1 MSYNYTAGEVWI
13 DDHPELVEPGTGY
26 TMCERHADKI
36 SPPLGWVLTDRRSP
50 VRLVV
55 TVEVA

>member
-1 MSYNYTAGEVWI
+1 MSYNYSAGEVWI
-13 DDHPELVEPGTGY
+13 DDHPEYVEPGTGY
-26 TMCERHADKI
+26 TMCDSHADRI